1 VYACACMCMGLAF
14 SGWIDGGIRA
24 PMRVSA
30 SRMAIVPGDNYIVF
44 NLNCV
49 KFGLDDAS
57 LERLALV
64 TA

>member
-1 VYACACMCMGLAF
+1 MV
-14 SGWIDGGIRA
+14 GIRA

-30 SRMAIVPGDNYIVF
+30 SRMAIVTGDNSIVF

-49 KFGLDDAS
+49 KFELDDAL
-57 LERLALV
+57 LERLAFV

>member
-1 VYACACMCMGLAF
+1 ME
-14 SGWIDGGIRA
+14 GIRA

-30 SRMAIVPGDNYIVF
+30 SRMAIVPGANSIVF

-57 LERLALV
+57 LERLAFV